1 MGSASTRKAKKIV
14 WKGDK
19 MKAIA
24 VKAENKKRLLSWEDV
39 PDIQYKPDE
48 VLVDVKATAVNRA
61 DLLQALGLYPPPP
74 GESEILGLEMAGVI
88 AAIGDAVQGWKTG
101 DRVLALLPGG
111 GYAQQ
116 AAVNHQMLIE
126 LPAGWSF
133 NKGAAIPEVWL
144 TAFLNLF
151 IEGAFRSGETVMI
164 HAGGSGVGTAGIQM
178 AREAG
183 AIVYVTAGAEAKL
196 DKCRALGADLAVN
209 YKEQD
214 FYEEVMAATGGKG
227 VDLIL
232 DPVGGA
238 YLNQNLALLKENGR
252 LINIGLLGGN
262 TAELNMAAILRKS
275 LRIIGSRLRSR
286 PLTEK
291 ISITQQF
298 KERFWPMLEGG
309 KLQPVV
315 DTVFPIEEAQAAH
328 AYVRENR
335 NTGKV
340 ILEVVAAG

>member
-1 MGSASTRKAKKIV
+1 MGLRSAGKAPKFV
-14 WKGDK
+14 WTGDK
-19 MKAIA
+19 MKAIV
-24 VKAENKKRLLSWEDV
+24 VKKENNMPLLAWEKI
-39 PDIQYKPDE
+39 PDIQCGLEE
-48 VLVDVKATAVNRA
+48 VLVEVKATAVNRA
-61 DLLQALGLYPPPP
+61 DLLQALGQYPPPP

-88 AAIGDAVQGWKTG
+88 AAIGDAVQGWKKG

-133 NKGAAIPEVWL
+133 AEGAAIPEVWL
-144 TAFLNLF
+144 TAFINLF
-151 IEGAFRSGETVMI
+151 LEGALQSGETVLI

-178 AREAG
+178 ACEAG
-183 AIVYVTAGAEAKL
+183 AVVYITAGAEAKL
-196 DKCRALGADLAVN
+196 DKCRALGAELAVN

-214 FYEEVMAATGGKG
+214 FFKAAMAATAGKG

-232 DPVGGA
+232 DPVGGT

-252 LINIGLLGGN
+252 LVNIGLLGGN
-262 TAELNMAAILRKS
+262 IAEINMAPILGKS
-275 LRIIGSRLRSR
+275 LRLIGSRLRSR

-291 ISITQQF
+291 IRITQQF
-298 KERFWPMLEGG
+298 KERIWPMLAGG
-309 KLQPVV
+309 RLQPVI

-340 ILEVVAAG
+340 ILKVAAAG

>member
-1 MGSASTRKAKKIV
+1 
-14 WKGDK
+14 
-19 MKAIA
+19 MKAII
-24 VKAENKKRLLSWEDV
+24 VKRENKKPLLLWEEV
-39 PDIQYKPDE
+39 PDIQCKPDE

-74 GESEILGLEMAGVI
+74 GESETLGLEMAGVI
-88 AAIGDAVQGWKTG
+88 AAIGDAVRGRQIG

-126 LPAGWSF
+126 LPASWSF
-133 NKGAAIPEVWL
+133 SEGAAIPEVWL
-144 TAFLNLF
+144 TAFVNLF
-151 IEGAFRSGETVMI
+151 IEGALKSGETVMI

-183 AIVYVTAGAEAKL
+183 AVVFITAGAEAKL
-196 DKCRALGADLAVN
+196 DKCRGLGAALAVN

-214 FYEEVMAATGGKG
+214 FFEEVMTATGGKG

-238 YLNQNLALLKENGR
+238 YLNQNLDLLKENGR
-252 LINIGLLGGN
+252 LVNIGLLGGN
-262 TAELNMAAILRKS
+262 TAEMNLATVLGKS

-291 ISITQQF
+291 IAITRQF
-298 KERFWPMLEGG
+298 KERFWPLLEGG
-309 KLQPVV
+309 KLHPVI
-315 DTVFPIEEAQAAH
+315 DTVFPIEEVQAAH

-340 ILEVVAAG
+340 ILEVTDAG

>member
-1 MGSASTRKAKKIV
+1 
-14 WKGDK
+14 
-19 MKAIA
+19 MKAII
-24 VKAENKKRLLSWEDV
+24 VKRENKKPLLSWEEV
-39 PDIQYKPDE
+39 PGVQCNPDE

-88 AAIGDAVQGWKTG
+88 AAVGDAVRGRQIG

-126 LPAGWSF
+126 LPASWSF
-133 NKGAAIPEVWL
+133 SEGAAIPEVWL
-144 TAFLNLF
+144 TAFVNLF
-151 IEGAFRSGETVMI
+151 IEGVLKSGETVMI

-183 AIVYVTAGAEAKL
+183 AVVFITAGAEAKL
-196 DKCRALGADLAVN
+196 DKCRGLGAALAVN

-214 FYEEVMAATGGKG
+214 FFEEVMTATGGKG

-238 YLNQNLALLKENGR
+238 YLNQNLDLLKENGR
-252 LINIGLLGGN
+252 LVNIGLLGGN
-262 TAELNMAAILRKS
+262 TAEMNLATVLGKS

-291 ISITQQF
+291 IAITRQF
-298 KERFWPMLEGG
+298 KERFWPLLEGG
-309 KLQPVV
+309 KLHPVI
-315 DTVFPIEEAQAAH
+315 DTVFPIEEVQAAH

-340 ILEVVAAG
+340 ILEVTDAG

>member
-1 MGSASTRKAKKIV
+1 
-14 WKGDK
+14 
-19 MKAIA
+19 MKAII
-24 VKAENKKRLLSWEDV
+24 VKRENKKPLLLWEEV
-39 PDIQYKPDE
+39 PDIQCKPDE

-88 AAIGDAVQGWKTG
+88 AAIGDAVRGRQIG
-101 DRVLALLPGG
+101 DRVLGLLPGG

-116 AAVNHQMLIE
+116 AVVQHQMLIE
-126 LPAGWSF
+126 LPTGWSF
-133 NKGAAIPEVWL
+133 AEGAAIPEVWL
-144 TAFLNLF
+144 TAFVNLF
-151 IEGAFRSGETVMI
+151 IEGALTSGETVMI

-183 AIVYVTAGAEAKL
+183 AVVYITAGAQAKL
-196 DKCRALGADLAVN
+196 DKCRGLGAALAVN

-214 FYEEVMAATGGKG
+214 FFEEVMAATGGKG

-238 YLNQNLALLKENGR
+238 YLNQNLNLLKENGR
-252 LINIGLLGGN
+252 LVNIGLLGGT
-262 TAELNMAAILRKS
+262 TAEMNMATVLGKS

-291 ISITQQF
+291 IAITQQF

-309 KLQPVV
+309 KLQPVI
-315 DTVFPIEEAQAAH
+315 DTVFPIEEVQAAH

-340 ILEVVAAG
+340 ILEVTVAG

>member
-1 MGSASTRKAKKIV
+1 M
-14 WKGDK
+14 GDK
-19 MKAIA
+19 MKAII
-24 VKAENKKRLLSWEDV
+24 VKRENKKPLLLWEEV
-39 PDIQYKPDE
+39 PDIQCKPDE
-48 VLVDVKATAVNRA
+48 VLIDVKATAVNRA
-61 DLLQALGLYPPPP
+61 DLLQALGLYPPPS

-88 AAIGDAVQGWKTG
+88 AAIGDAVRGRQIG
-101 DRVLALLPGG
+101 DRVLGLLPGG

-116 AAVNHQMLIE
+116 AAVHHQMLIE

-133 NKGAAIPEVWL
+133 SEGAAIPEVWL
-144 TAFLNLF
+144 TAFVNLF
-151 IEGAFRSGETVMI
+151 IEGALKSGETVMI

-183 AIVYVTAGAEAKL
+183 AVVYVTAGSRTKL
-196 DKCRALGADLAVN
+196 EKCRALGAELAVN
-209 YKEQD
+209 YKKQD
-214 FYEEVMAATGGKG
+214 FFEAVMAATGGGG

-238 YLNQNLALLKENGR
+238 YLNQNLDLLKDNGR
-252 LINIGLLGGN
+252 LVNIGLLGGN
-262 TAELNMAAILRKS
+262 TAEMNMATVLGKS

-286 PLTEK
+286 PLMEK
-291 ISITQQF
+291 IAITQQF

-309 KLQPVV
+309 KLQPVI
-315 DTVFPIEEAQAAH
+315 DTVFPIEEATAAH

-340 ILEVVAAG
+340 ILEVTAAG